1 MLADLSLD
9 IPHSIAVTLNSLPS
23 SSQPCT
29 FICSLP
35 LSNRRHSIESRI
47 LTKATLVI
55 QKGMPRWDMQQLVGC
70 GSWLELIVGR
80 QNRHPLFGATLSIN
94 LASTCHLLL
103 ALVDMVTVTYKL
115 EGSLERCWCTSPQK
129 LVCDNCNMRRGY
141 DKDCYKKVFS
151 NETLMVHCTAKT
163 AKTVQGCCNL
173 VRVRSENWCH

>member
-115 EGSLERCWCTSPQK
+115 EGSLERCWCNSPSWK
-129 LVCDNCNMRRGY
+129 LLIWQRNTDGIWEPTMTTI
-141 DKDCYKKVFS
+141 F
-151 NETLMVHCTAKT
+151 
-163 AKTVQGCCNL
+163 VQEEQ
-173 VRVRSENWCH
+173 RMWW